1 MFVEDDWGCD
11 DIIHSI
17 VLCVCVRADC
27 GHDNDDDECFHFALD
42 CFGRW
47 ETPVDDD
54 TWYFYWFFIS
64 CAVIILNCVN
74 QWMQW
79 VHCAVINHKIW
90 NVLWN
95 TSLFLYCSEWN
106 VTREVNNVEWS
117 EWHKYHG
124 SVPSHATLASD
135 YYYHYTLPQLSDC
148 RWESWCLRPA
158 PARPPPPDMV
168 GSPETEVGVN
178 KVHQIFHQ

>member
-1 MFVEDDWGCD
+1 MWKKFFMFRATTHKSTLMTWHAISLWYFDVKNLWYVALTCNFTPPSLLSDYKDHFEHTHVACLLRMTEVAVTSF
-11 DIIHSI
+11 IHSI

-27 GHDNDDDECFHFALD
+27 GHDNDEDECFHFALD

-47 ETPVDDD
+47 ETPVDGD

-117 EWHKYHG
+117 EWH
-124 SVPSHATLASD
+124 
-135 YYYHYTLPQLSDC
+135 
-148 RWESWCLRPA
+148 
-158 PARPPPPDMV
+158 
-168 GSPETEVGVN
+168 
-178 KVHQIFHQ
+178 

>member
-1 MFVEDDWGCD
+1 MHFVFCRQCEKSFLCSEQLHINPHWWHDMQFLCDILIWRICDTWPIRVTLQRPLLTCYMFVEDDWGCG

-47 ETPVDDD
+47 ETPVDGD

-79 VHCAVINHKIW
+79 VHCAVINHKMW
-90 NVLWN
+90 NVFWN
-95 TSLFLYCSEWN
+95 TSLFLHCREWN
-106 VTREVNNVEWS
+106 VIREVNNVEWS
-117 EWHKYHG
+117 EWH
-124 SVPSHATLASD
+124 
-135 YYYHYTLPQLSDC
+135 
-148 RWESWCLRPA
+148 
-158 PARPPPPDMV
+158 
-168 GSPETEVGVN
+168 
-178 KVHQIFHQ
+178 

>member
-1 MFVEDDWGCD
+1 MWKKFFMFRATTHKSTLMTWHAISLWYFDMKNDTWPLRVTLRPPLWLQRPLWTHTCCMFVEDDWGCG

-47 ETPVDDD
+47 ETPVDGD

-117 EWHKYHG
+117 EWH
-124 SVPSHATLASD
+124 
-135 YYYHYTLPQLSDC
+135 
-148 RWESWCLRPA
+148 
-158 PARPPPPDMV
+158 
-168 GSPETEVGVN
+168 
-178 KVHQIFHQ
+178 